1 LAPLFPYSGTI
12 AAQVAALAA
21 ASEQTQWKLPGEKM
35 TYIEQAAGKGAGRRE
50 FVTRLGA
57 AGLGVAAGA
66 LIAGCGGSSNS
77 ASGSTS
83 GDQTILNAAA
93 TAEALATV
101 MYYNIINGPI
111 YQSLSSNAADQAYL
125 VAGFQ
130 QELNH
135 YNYLIANNGTALAT
149 TFYFPNQMFTDP
161 KMTLDTLIL
170 LEDTFIAA
178 YLIGIGNFSSTSL
191 KVIAGQILGVES
203 EHRTLGRVIAN
214 DLGLTSVSGL
224 AGPES
229 VTPPT
234 ATSNNLAY
242 ERTFSSALPDISHVV
257 TALGP
262 FTAPG
267 SPGYSTTPFSFA
279 AASAS
284 PSAGK
289 TAVVLNALTP

>member
-1 LAPLFPYSGTI
+1 MTTI
-12 AAQVAALAA
+12 DETAIDATAKKTV
-21 ASEQTQWKLPGEKM
+21 S
-35 TYIEQAAGKGAGRRE
+35 KGAGRRE

-66 LIAGCGGSSNS
+66 LIAGCGGSSNNNNS
-77 ASGSTS
+77 ASASTS
-83 GDQTILNAAA
+83 GDQNILNAAA

-111 YQSLSSNAADQAYL
+111 YQSLSSNAPDQAYL
-125 VAGFQ
+125 VAGFE

-135 YNYLIANNGTALAT
+135 YRFLVANGGAALAT
-149 TFYFPNQMFTDP
+149 TFYFPTNMFTDP
-161 KMTLDTLIL
+161 QTTLNTLIT
-170 LEDTFIAA
+170 LEDAFIAA
-178 YLIGIGNFSSTSL
+178 YLIGIGNFSSTGL
-191 KVIAGQILGVES
+191 KIIAGQILGVES

-229 VTPPT
+229 VTAPT

-267 SPGYSTTPFSFA
+267 STGYSTTPFTFA
-279 AASAS
+279 VASAS
-284 PSAGK
+284 PSANK
-289 TAVVLNALTP
+289 TTVTLNQTTP